1 MKRKY
6 TFSLTGIGE
15 SNLNDVL
22 ALETDE
28 NLSDVV
34 ETTDCRAIAIFIGKK
49 IGMITKRISIYNL
62 QNWRNPILIAKG
74 D

>member
-1 MKRKY
+1 
-6 TFSLTGIGE
+6 LTGIGE

-34 ETTDCRAIAIFIGKK
+34 ETTDCRAIAILIGKK
-49 IGMITKRISIYNL
+49 N
-62 QNWRNPILIAKG
+62 RNDYKKN
-74 D
+74 